1 MSTYSI
7 PQPTAGD
14 IVDLI
19 TGDHRL
25 LEDLMRAM
33 RDEGADRAAARVAFA
48 DLLVAHSEAE
58 EEHVYPR
65 LQSKKVIDGEEEDHG
80 EEEHAAT
87 NEALL
92 TLLRVERTDSQEFE
106 DALEAVAEV
115 LNHHIGEE
123 ELSILNPA
131 REEASEE
138 LRHELGSAWLTQ
150 RNELLESAPGAL
162 DHVAAIV
169 ERAYADDLLP
179 NDEQPEG

>member
-1 MSTYSI
+1 MTDYSI
-7 PQPTAGD
+7 PQPTSGD
-14 IVDLI
+14 VVDLI
-19 TGDHRL
+19 TADHRL

-33 RDEGADRAAARVAFA
+33 RDESADRDAARVAFA

-58 EEHVYPR
+58 EDNVYPK
-65 LQSKKVIDGEEEDHG
+65 LKSKKVIDGEEEEHG

-92 TLLRVERTDSQEFE
+92 HLLQAKGTDTQKFE

-131 REEASEE
+131 REDATETT
-138 LRHELGSAWLTQ
+138 RQELGEKWLAK
-150 RNELLESAPGAL
+150 RNQLLESGAGSI
-162 DHVAAIV
+162 DNVEAIV
-169 ERAYADDLLP
+169 KKAYDDGLLP
-179 NDEQPEG
+179 NDDQPDE

>member
-1 MSTYSI
+1 MTDYTI
-7 PQPTAGD
+7 PQPTSGD

-19 TGDHRL
+19 TDDHRL

-33 RDEGADRAAARVAFA
+33 RDESADRDAARVAFS

-58 EEHVYPR
+58 EEMVYPK
-65 LQSKKVIDGEEEDHG
+65 LKSKKVIDGEEEEHG

-92 TLLRVERTDSQEFE
+92 KLLQAKGTDTQKFE

-131 REEASEE
+131 REDASED
-138 LRHELGSAWLTQ
+138 LRRQLAEKWLTK
-150 RNELLESAPGAL
+150 RNALLESGAGSL
-162 DHVAAIV
+162 DNVEKIV
-169 ERAYADDLLP
+169 KKAYDDGLLP
-179 NDEQPEG
+179 NDEQPSE

>member
-1 MSTYSI
+1 MSDYEI
-7 PQPTAGD
+7 PAPTSGD

-19 TGDHRL
+19 TDDHRL

-33 RDEGADRAAARVAFA
+33 RDESADRESARVAFS

-58 EEHVYPR
+58 EEIVYPR
-65 LQSKKVIDGEEEDHG
+65 LKSKKVIDGEEEEHG
-80 EEEHAAT
+80 EQEHAAT

-92 TLLRVERTDSQEFE
+92 HLLQAKGTDTQKFE

-131 REEASEE
+131 REDAAED
-138 LRHELGSAWLTQ
+138 LRQQLGERWLAK
-150 RNELLESAPGAL
+150 RNALLEEGAGSIER
-162 DHVAAIV
+162 VEQIV
-169 ERAYADDLLP
+169 QQAYDDGLLP
-179 NDEQPEG
+179 NDDQPE